1 MSEWPRFSNPE
12 ALVLLAA
19 VPWTLWLALRI
30 QSMSGVRKWFAV
42 TLRTI
47 ILFCIVFALAGAEWV
62 RTNDDLAVFFLLDHS
77 DSVPES
83 ERLASAQW
91 VRNAA
96 DAYMTERDKA
106 GVVVFGE
113 DASLELSAAPNLGLR
128 DIYSNVGGT
137 QTDLAAAIRLA
148 MAAFPQGHM
157 KRIVVYSDGNE
168 TRGAAVEEAKIARA
182 AGVEIVAVPLET
194 GAGNEVRLTSVS
206 APNRASA
213 DEPFQLR
220 VVASAD
226 EDTEATLRI
235 YQRAGTERRMLAPQT
250 VTLQAGDNTF
260 VLSQELT
267 SSGFYEYEV
276 ELEAESDTVRE
287 NNTGRAFTIVYGE
300 PRVLVV
306 AADPRERAELDSAL
320 RAEGVTVDLATPGEV
335 GVSLAQMQ
343 SYDAMVLVDVSATD
357 LATTQMETIQA
368 SVRDLG
374 VGLVMVG
381 GPHTFG
387 AGGFLDTPIEEALPV
402 DMDIKQRKMLP
413 RGALALILHTMEFPD
428 GNAWANEISMAALNV
443 LSAQDLMGLL
453 AYDWQ
458 AGEGWLHDLRPVGD
472 KRSMTQAIRQGTQ
485 NIGDMPDV
493 GTTLQMAYDGL
504 INADAAA
511 KRVIIISDGDP
522 AAPTTGL
529 LSKLTEGGISVSTV
543 CINPHSPN
551 DQNMLR
557 NVAQATG
564 GQFYFVSN
572 PNNLPQIF
580 TKEASVVKRGL
591 LIEEPFSS
599 RILHDSELLQ
609 AAGQGTM
616 PQLRGYVVTTAKDTA
631 TVPLVSHEDDPVLAH
646 WRYGLGKAVAFTSDA
661 TGRWAADWVLWEGFN
676 SFWSQ
681 TVRWA
686 TRDLQPSSFRVETF
700 VRDGRGHVRI
710 DAVDDSGKF
719 LNFLRPRGV
728 VTDPE
733 FGRSEIELPQTAPG
747 IYEAEFPLGD
757 EGVYML
763 NLSYTRGDGTTGTL
777 PAGLALGYSR
787 EYEYTT
793 TNLPLLEELAAVGGG
808 RVIAPDANPFE
819 HTLTAA
825 PAVTP
830 LWRWLVIAA
839 VCLFPAEIFVRRVV
853 LPWGAMAA
861 AMQRGLRRVPGVRG
875 VVPTPRARP
884 QAVTGAYLAARA
896 ATRDYSAAEPVVE
909 STAAFGVAPPPVES
923 PQEQEREQALVEPA
937 APKPDGY
944 TQSLLAAKE
953 RALKRKTQRT
963 EDTNED

>member
-1 MSEWPRFSNPE
+1 MSEWPRFANPE
-12 ALVLLAA
+12 VLLLLAA
-19 VPWTLWLALRI
+19 VPWTWWLATRI
-30 QSMSGVRKWFAV
+30 HSLGGVRKAIAV
-42 TLRTI
+42 VLRTI
-47 ILFCIVFALAGAEWV
+47 LLLFLIFAVAGAEWV

-128 DIYSNVGGT
+128 DIYSNVGGM

-226 EDTEATLRI
+226 EDTQATLRI
-235 YQRAGTERRMLAPQT
+235 YQRAGTERRMLNPQT

-267 SSGFYEYEV
+267 ASGFYEYEV
-276 ELEAESDTVRE
+276 ELETENDTVRE

-300 PRVLVV
+300 PRVLLV
-306 AADPRERAELDSAL
+306 AADSRERAELDAAL
-320 RAEGVTVDLATPGEV
+320 RAEGVTVDLATPAEV
-335 GVSLAQMQ
+335 ALSLAQMQ

-357 LATTQMETIQA
+357 LSTVQMETIQA

-413 RGALALILHTMEFPD
+413 RGALALILHTMEFAD

-443 LSAQDLMGLL
+443 LSAHDLMGLL

-458 AGEGWLHDLRPVGD
+458 AGEGWIHKLEPVGD
-472 KRSMTQAIRQGTQ
+472 KRSMTNAIRRGTA

-493 GTTLQMAYDGL
+493 GTTLQLAYDGL
-504 INADAAA
+504 VNADAAA

-522 AAPTTGL
+522 AAPTNSL
-529 LSKLTEGGISVSTV
+529 LTKLTEGGISVSTV
-543 CINPHSPN
+543 CINPHSPS

-557 NVAQATG
+557 NVAEATG
-564 GQFYFVSN
+564 GQFYFVNN

-591 LIEEPFSS
+591 LIEEAFTP
-599 RILHDSELLQ
+599 RVLHDSELLQ
-609 AAGQGTM
+609 AVVGGAT
-616 PQLRGYVVTTAKDTA
+616 PDLRGYVVTTAKDTA

-661 TGRWAADWVLWEGFN
+661 TTRWAADWVPWEGFN

-686 TRDLQPSSFRVETF
+686 TRDLQPSSFRVDTF

-728 VTDPE
+728 VTNPKFD
-733 FGRSEIELPQTAPG
+733 RTEIDLPQAAPG
-747 IYEAEFPLGD
+747 IYEADFPLSD

-793 TNLPLLEELAAVGGG
+793 TNLPLLEELASVGGG

-839 VCLFPAEIFVRRVV
+839 ACLFPIEIFVRRVV
-853 LPWGAMAA
+853 VPWGAMAA
-861 AMQRGLRRVPGVRG
+861 ATQRGLRRMPGIKRLVPA
-875 VVPTPRARP
+875 PKMRP
-884 QAVTGAYLAARA
+884 QAVTGAYLASRA
-896 ATRDYSAAEPVVE
+896 TERDYTRVEKTARTDDAFGEAPPVAEMAPAGVEPV
-909 STAAFGVAPPPVES
+909 APM
-923 PQEQEREQALVEPA
+923 EP
-937 APKPDGY
+937 PKPGPDAY

-953 RALKRKTQRT
+953 RAMKRKTQRI
-963 EDTNED
+963 EDKDKE